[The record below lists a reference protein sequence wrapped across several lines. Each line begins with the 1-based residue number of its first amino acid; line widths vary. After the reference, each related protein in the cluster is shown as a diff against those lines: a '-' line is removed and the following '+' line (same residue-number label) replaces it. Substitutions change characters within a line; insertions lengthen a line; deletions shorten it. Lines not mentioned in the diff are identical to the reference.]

1 MVNPKVVTR
10 LKSGKTNGEFSLI
23 ELLVALAVLSI
34 AGMALLNAVQTSTR
48 TTSVLESRGIAQI
61 AADNILNERL
71 ARTGALAE
79 DSGTYEIAERA
90 YDWSLEIEVTTD
102 EALAR
107 VTLVLTDL
115 ADGREAAR
123 LVTFTRRQ

>member
-1 MVNPKVVTR
+1 MTAGS
-10 LKSGKTNGEFSLI
+10 KSGFSLI
-23 ELLVALAVLSI
+23 ELMVALAVLSI
-34 AGMALLNAVQTSTR
+34 AGMALLNAVQQSTR
-48 TTSVLESRGIAQI
+48 TTAILESRSLARI

-71 ARTGALAE
+71 ARSGALTEE
-79 DSGTYEIAERA
+79 DGHYEIAHRT
-90 YDWSLEIEVTTD
+90 YDWSLSIEPTTD

-107 VTLVLTDL
+107 VVVTVNDE

>member
-1 MVNPKVVTR
+1 MASR
-10 LKSGKTNGEFSLI
+10 SGFSLI

-71 ARTGALAE
+71 ARTGALVE

-90 YDWSLEIEVTTD
+90 YDWSLEIEATTD